1 MNRFAQFF
9 GVLATVLSF
18 AASAA
23 SSSFQ
28 GVNYSVVSDKSKRDI
43 KRAVEVVLDERLDQP
58 TLEALANQI
67 KNSNPMSFQ
76 RTFIS
81 WRIKGED
88 GGGYWAKT
96 DFDPTLT
103 VRFLGT
109 TVAEYNKLKASST
122 ATEGE
127 VFGSWLS
134 NWGTDYKMVGYRKSG
149 KIFIRSTFK
158 DGSSGAREFVS
169 KKISGRSV
177 LIDAE
182 GSDFGEY
189 FLVNEQGDLEFW
201 GENGAFY
208 TAKKTN

>member
-9 GVLATVLSF
+9 GILATIVSF
-18 AASAA
+18 AASAT
-23 SSSFQ
+23 SSFQ
-28 GVNYSVVSDKSKRDI
+28 DVNYSVVSDKSKRDI
-43 KRAVEVVLDERLDQP
+43 KRAVEVVLDERVDQP

-88 GGGYWAKT
+88 DGGYWAKT
-96 DFDPTLT
+96 DFDPTLN

-109 TVAEYNKLKASST
+109 TVAEYNKLMTSST
-122 ATEGE
+122 PSEGE

-134 NWGTDYKMVGYRKSG
+134 NWGTDYKMVGYRKDG
-149 KIFIRSTFK
+149 KIFIHSTFK
-158 DGSSGAREFVS
+158 DGSSGTKEFVS

-177 LIDAE
+177 LVDAE
-182 GSDFGEY
+182 GSDFGEFY
-189 FLVNEQGDLEFW
+189 LVNAQGDLEFW
-201 GENGAFY
+201 GENGNFY
-208 TAKKTN
+208 TAKKSD

>member
-1 MNRFAQFF
+1 MNRFAHFF
-9 GVLATVLSF
+9 GILATVVSF
-18 AASAA
+18 ATSAA
-23 SSSFQ
+23 SSLQ
-28 GVNYSVVSDKSKRDI
+28 DINYSVVSDTSKRDI
-43 KRAVEVVLDERLDQP
+43 KRAVEVVLDERVDQP

-96 DFDPTLT
+96 DFDPILN

-109 TVAEYNKLKASST
+109 TVAEYNKLKTSST
-122 ATEGE
+122 AAEGE

-134 NWGTDYKMVGYRKSG
+134 NWGTDYKMVGYRKGG

-158 DGSSGAREFVS
+158 DGSSGTKEFVS

-177 LIDAE
+177 LVDAE

-189 FLVNEQGDLEFW
+189 YLVNAKGDLEFW
-201 GENGAFY
+201 GENGSFY
-208 TAKKTN
+208 TAKKTD

>member
-9 GVLATVLSF
+9 GVLATIVSF
-18 AASAA
+18 AASAT
-23 SSSFQ
+23 SSFQ
-28 GVNYSVVSDKSKRDI
+28 VVNYSVVSDKSKRDI
-43 KRAVEVVLDERLDQP
+43 KRAVEVVLDERVDQP

-96 DFDPTLT
+96 DFDPTLN
-103 VRFLGT
+103 VRFLGA
-109 TVAEYNKLKASST
+109 TVAEYNKLMTSST
-122 ATEGE
+122 PSEGE

-134 NWGTDYKMVGYRKSG
+134 NWGTDYKMVGYRKDG
-149 KIFIRSTFK
+149 KIFVQSTFK
-158 DGSSGAREFVS
+158 DGSSGTKEFVS

-177 LIDAE
+177 LVDVE
-182 GSDFGEY
+182 GSDFGEFY
-189 FLVNEQGDLEFW
+189 LVNAQGDLEFW
-201 GENGAFY
+201 GENGSFY
-208 TAKKTN
+208 TAKKSD